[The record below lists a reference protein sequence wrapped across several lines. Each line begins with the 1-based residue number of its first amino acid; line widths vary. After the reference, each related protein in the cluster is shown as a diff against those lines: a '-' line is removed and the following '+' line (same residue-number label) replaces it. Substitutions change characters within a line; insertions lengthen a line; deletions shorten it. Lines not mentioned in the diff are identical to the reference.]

1 MSIEQVEVAIIG
13 GGQAGLAI
21 SYYLTQH
28 GREHVVLE
36 QGRLAESWRSKR
48 WDSLCVVGP
57 NWTLRFPG
65 FAYQGNDPDG
75 FMSRDEVVR
84 FLEQYGASFHAPLRC
99 GVRVTA
105 VEQSPRGT
113 GYRLQAGDTIF
124 EAAQVVIATGAYQQP
139 KVPTCS
145 ADLPVCILQLVPNQ
159 YRRPQDLPPGAVLV
173 VGSGESGCQI
183 AEELRRSGR
192 AVYLSVGRCWWAP
205 RRYRGKD
212 CVWWAEALGIFDQ
225 TVDMIPGGHAK
236 FAPPSPQQT
245 GSDGGRDLNLHTL
258 AGEGVVL
265 LGRVQAVRDETLI
278 LAPDLQENIA
288 KADEEAVGFAKAVDD
303 YIQTAGLD
311 CPEESLPSYPP
322 LGNGAETAPI
332 LELDLQATQITSI
345 IWATGYRPD
354 LRWVRVPALDDEG
367 YPVHTRGVTAYPG
380 LYFLGLEL
388 LYNLKSGLFH
398 GVGEDAA
405 YLASRIEAHAS
416 EKG

>member
-1 MSIEQVEVAIIG
+1 M
-13 GGQAGLAI
+13 
-21 SYYLTQH
+21 
-28 GREHVVLE
+28 
-36 QGRLAESWRSKR
+36 
-48 WDSLCVVGP
+48 
-57 NWTLRFPG
+57 
-65 FAYQGNDPDG
+65 
-75 FMSRDEVVR
+75 
-84 FLEQYGASFHAPLRC
+84 
-99 GVRVTA
+99 
-105 VEQSPRGT
+105 
-113 GYRLQAGDTIF
+113 
-124 EAAQVVIATGAYQQP
+124 
-139 KVPTCS
+139 
-145 ADLPVCILQLVPNQ
+145 
-159 YRRPQDLPPGAVLV
+159 
-173 VGSGESGCQI
+173 
-183 AEELRRSGR
+183 
-192 AVYLSVGRCWWAP
+192 
-205 RRYRGKD
+205 
-212 CVWWAEALGIFDQ
+212 
-225 TVDMIPGGHAK
+225 
-236 FAPPSPQQT
+236 
-245 GSDGGRDLNLHTL
+245 

-354 LRWVRVPALDDEG
+354 LRWVRVPVLDDEG